1 VRFSSIPTSGDGSGS
16 NGGRSPQGRRG
27 RGNTTLLLAV
37 IIVLAISF
45 SFGTY
50 QYSTYVSNSITSSAV
65 QSTHTDAQIQ
75 ASNMANVVSNKLDT
89 VASDLQ
95 VIADSQ
101 SLQQG
106 DAQAVSS
113 VLQSTQ
119 NTTNS
124 FTNGY
129 AWINQSGDLMA
140 STNQTGVTLAAQQA
154 INYTAR
160 PYFVGAM
167 DAGTTYVTGAIV
179 SLLTHQVQIVVAQP
193 IYSADGQSGREFK
206 GVVTCSIILSNLG
219 ELVKSQLAPQ
229 FKSSVGLIDANGTIL
244 YTNDQNITGINVFSN
259 QFQVLLPVGVRG
271 QFDSFLNASLQAKA
285 GVQDIS
291 YKGSS
296 GTIAYQPV
304 LVQTTPD
311 NSTKPEFF
319 GVLYIS
325 AANVLAANQAQ
336 QISQLRDFTILV
348 MLGIDAS
355 AVGGALIVFRWNKS
369 LDRLVRERTADL
381 QERTTEL
388 ARANQ
393 DLVAR
398 DEAQKDFLNIAVH
411 ELRTP
416 VQPLVILGEM
426 MKESVSEGKTE
437 LSQMQVDMVDRS
449 ARRLERLTR
458 TLLDLTK
465 IETDTLKLN
474 REGFDLND
482 EVSKVITE
490 MTAAKPSAVAQP
502 SLSST
507 GNSMLMVGGN
517 LQPASS
523 KAGDG
528 KAGVRADG
536 GPDHHDGWT
545 KDAGWASPTTAAA
558 PADARISPPS
568 PVRFAPSQDP
578 LPVDADSTR
587 IFEVIANL
595 LRNAQAFSHGRE
607 IEVSTYREGG
617 DAVVRVRDHGT
628 GIDPDIMPRLFTKFA
643 SKSAS
648 GMGLGLYISKELVE
662 AHGGR
667 IWAEN
672 NNDGRGGA
680 TFSFSLPLAA
690 GEGGRARQVGSEAA
704 SSEGGAPSTTRPAS
718 AATPSPGG

>member
-1 VRFSSIPTSGDGSGS
+1 VRFSSISTSGDGSGS
-16 NGGRSPQGRRG
+16 NGGARSPQGRR
-27 RGNTTLLLAV
+27 RNTTLLLA
-37 IIVLAISF
+37 IIIALAISF

-50 QYSTYVSNSITSSAV
+50 QYSTYVSNSITGSAV

-89 VASDLQ
+89 VASNLQ

-106 DAQAVSS
+106 DTQAVTSI
-113 VLQSTQ
+113 LQSTQ

-124 FTNGY
+124 FTDGY
-129 AWINQSGDLMA
+129 AWVDQTGKLMA
-140 STNQTGVTLAAQQA
+140 STNETGVTLAAEQA

-160 PYFVGAM
+160 PYFVGARE
-167 DAGTTYVTGAIV
+167 AGTTYVTGATV

-193 IYSADGQSGREFK
+193 VYSADGQSGGEFK

-229 FKSSVGLIDANGTIL
+229 FNSSVGLIDANGTIL

-259 QFQVLLPVGVRG
+259 QFQVLLPVGLRG
-271 QFDSFLNASLQAKA
+271 QFDSFLNASLLGKA

-311 NSTKPEFF
+311 NVTKPEFF

-348 MLGIDAS
+348 LLGIDAS
-355 AVGGALIVFRWNKS
+355 AVGGALIVIRWNKS
-369 LDRLVRERTADL
+369 LDRLVLERTADL

-426 MKESVSEGKTE
+426 MKESVNEGKAE

-449 ARRLERLTR
+449 AKRLERLTR

-474 REGFDLND
+474 RERFDLND
-482 EVSKVITE
+482 EVRKAITE
-490 MTAAKPSAVAQP
+490 MTAVKPPAMPQP
-502 SLSST
+502 SPSSR
-507 GNSMLMVGGN
+507 GNSMLMVGGS
-517 LQPASS
+517 LQAASS
-523 KAGDG
+523 RPGDG
-528 KAGVRADG
+528 ADG
-536 GPDHHDGWT
+536 AGEDDHDDGWT
-545 KDAGWASPTTAAA
+545 KDKGWASPTTAAV
-558 PADARISPPS
+558 DARISPPS

-595 LRNAQAFSHGRE
+595 LRNAQTFSHGRD

-617 DAVVRVRDHGT
+617 DAVVRVRDNGT
-628 GIDPDIMPRLFTKFA
+628 GIDPEIMPRLFTKFA

-672 NNDGRGGA
+672 DTDGRGGA
-680 TFSFSLPLAA
+680 TFRFSLPLAA
-690 GEGGRARQVGSEAA
+690 GDDGRARQVGSEPVP
-704 SSEGGAPSTTRPAS
+704 SEGAVPTTRKPAPS
-718 AATPSPGG
+718 ATLYPGG